1 MAEQNKS
8 GNNKYNNKNNTNNKR
23 NTTNKTYNKYN
34 NDNKKSAKKSKWKDY
49 NNSSRTYNEVV
60 NVKKDIKV
68 PAFATAMEYI
78 GKMCIILLA
87 FVALVVDVFYI
98 YYKYINKDD
107 TIGTNYIDD
116 QTGLDIKELVHSDD
130 LTDEEKEAYEERVL
144 FNVNIYDNSNNNGEK
159 LYELRLDYFTDTSLN
174 STAYRSTG
182 MQIKDYTGED
192 YWEIIETT
200 NEEAQTNVIGY
211 GTGIY
216 YYDSVDGISFDGG
229 NMSTQLN
236 RDQKLI
242 IKIDNTPYE
251 IQVTG
256 TKKWDTEETSG
267 WWIFKKTTII
277 HNTLHYNYAT
287 VFKDCMKAVE
297 SGGEYGDHYITV
309 DLSNLF
315 TLKKYNE
322 EKKIFEED
330 ATDVIK
336 SYAVLKYHYE
346 KNGMKNAKQS
356 MFGKIELD
364 NQYGIDQNEYD
375 TDMWRVELNYNLTA
389 KDLEYRLSSVKGGFL
404 AYLDVEKIK
413 ILNDAKHALIN
424 ITIDLDANISVVGL
438 DYSAFENLKINSITI
453 TSNSNRDF
461 YVMDN
466 ALSGCGID
474 DISHSDTVNI
484 IYSDNAFGTME
495 VVA

>member
-1 MAEQNKS
+1 MAEQKQSDDNKKS
-8 GNNKYNNKNNTNNKR
+8 NNNKK
-23 NTTNKTYNKYN
+23 NTTNKNYN
-34 NDNKKSAKKSKWKDY
+34 NNKSSAKKSKWKNY
-49 NNSSRTYNEVV
+49 NNSSHTYNEVV
-60 NVKKDIKV
+60 NVKKEIKV

-107 TIGTNYIDD
+107 TIGTNYVDD
-116 QTGLDIKELVHSDD
+116 QTGLDIKELVQSDK
-130 LTDEEKEAYEERVL
+130 LTDTEKEAYEERVL

-182 MQIKDYTGED
+182 MQIVNYSED
-192 YWEIIETT
+192 IWETAYNMSYDETQSYVT
-200 NEEAQTNVIGY
+200 HGDIL
-211 GTGIY
+211 Y

-229 NMSTQLN
+229 LLATQLN
-236 RDQKLI
+236 RKQKLI
-242 IKIDNTPYE
+242 IKVDKTPYE
-251 IQVTG
+251 LQLTG
-256 TKKWDTEETSG
+256 IETWQEEHG
-267 WWIFKKTTII
+267 WWIFKTTR
-277 HNTLHYNYAT
+277 TYTRSYFYGQ
-287 VFKDCMKAVE
+287 VFADCMKAVE
-297 SGGEYGDHYITV
+297 SSGEYGDHYITV

-315 TLKKYNE
+315 TLKRYDAESKTFKY
-322 EKKIFEED
+322 D

-356 MFGKIELD
+356 LFGKINLD
-364 NQYGIDQNEYD
+364 NQYGIDQNEYN

-389 KDLEYRLSSVKGGFL
+389 NDLECRLSSVKGGFL
-404 AYLDVEKIK
+404 VYLDVEKIK
-413 ILNDAKHALIN
+413 ILNDTKHSIIN
-424 ITIDLDANISVVGL
+424 ITIDLDANASIVGL

-453 TSNSNRDF
+453 TSSSNRDF
-461 YVMDN
+461 YVMNN

-495 VVA
+495 VVAWQHSTI